1 MTVGGAQAEF
11 GLPWAIGVNAEGQA
25 YGRLEFKPKMQQW
38 VLIRPTAADWQRLE
52 LGRLLPSM
60 GSSWGSLHPPKSDAR
75 WICFPYLAA
84 PPPCTLDLPALMAE
98 GGFADAPLAAP
109 AGPLPV
115 SVLMPEA
122 LEQRDVKS
130 IGAKPPTKPSAP
142 KQPTA
147 RGARKKK
154 GGRDAEAEPAPRGAA
169 AGGSAKRQRGSGSG
183 SGDAMRDQR
192 AAELLRPSASMEGL
206 LQSLGV
212 RQAFAGFGGGG
223 GGGGGGNPNESHAQQ
238 QQRGSL
244 PPSSS
249 LMQLLQ
255 ALEAQGDGD
264 GAAKLSAAAAAG
276 AEGSAGGGG
285 GSAQDLVNSPSIQS
299 LLGLLRSSSAT
310 SLGHLGTDADSRAAS
325 MLQLSSLAGQLAAS
339 PSAADLLGAAGE
351 HLRRNGS
358 SNAMLANL
366 AALAAR
372 GGADGIAAAVAA
384 AAPQLQLQSAG
395 GGSSAADA
403 ARGGAGV
410 VGAHGRGMDSAHMPP
425 PAGTPIK
432 LGGAVGEG
440 EVRPTPATAP
450 LPTPATAVLP
460 RRSLAC
466 SLTPPSH
473 LESRPRP
480 TCTPTLTL
488 TVRYL
493 PLHAAH
499 RPVLASPLPHRALPT
514 TLTLPLTLTRCMS
527 PSRSVRVPTMF
538 STSSTPA
545 APMTPSPRPRAASS
559 RPRTTRPRAPR
570 TPRTPARRSP

>member
-1 MTVGGAQAEF
+1 M
-11 GLPWAIGVNAEGQA
+11 PWAIGVNAEGQA

-142 KQPTA
+142 KQPAA

-154 GGRDAEAEPAPRGAA
+154 GGRDVEAEAAPRGAA
-169 AGGSAKRQRGSGSG
+169 AGGSAKRQRGGGGGGG

-223 GGGGGGNPNESHAQQ
+223 GGGGNPNESHAQQ
-238 QQRGSL
+238 QRGNL

-276 AEGSAGGGG
+276 AEGSSGGVGGG

-299 LLGLLRSSSAT
+299 LLGLLRSSSAA
-310 SLGHLGTDADSRAAS
+310 SLGQLGTDADSRAAS
-325 MLQLSSLAGQLAAS
+325 MLQLSSLAGQLAAA
-339 PSAADLLGAAGE
+339 PSAADLLGSE
-351 HLRRNGS
+351 IRRNGS
-358 SNAMLANL
+358 SN
-366 AALAAR
+366 
-372 GGADGIAAAVAA
+372 
-384 AAPQLQLQSAG
+384 
-395 GGSSAADA
+395 
-403 ARGGAGV
+403 
-410 VGAHGRGMDSAHMPP
+410 
-425 PAGTPIK
+425 
-432 LGGAVGEG
+432 
-440 EVRPTPATAP
+440 PTA
-450 LPTPATAVLP
+450 
-460 RRSLAC
+460 
-466 SLTPPSH
+466 
-473 LESRPRP
+473 
-480 TCTPTLTL
+480 
-488 TVRYL
+488 
-493 PLHAAH
+493 
-499 RPVLASPLPHRALPT
+499 
-514 TLTLPLTLTRCMS
+514 
-527 PSRSVRVPTMF
+527 
-538 STSSTPA
+538 
-545 APMTPSPRPRAASS
+545 
-559 RPRTTRPRAPR
+559 
-570 TPRTPARRSP
+570 